1 MFKAF
6 WEKVRPSLS
15 VWVNANKTGLVFIG
29 RGFVWFGKQCARFG
43 RRCASLWKEHLQ
55 APVLKALQLHW
66 IPTLLLVIASI
77 ALLIYAFA
85 MPDANPLIA
94 FAGYFVSAY
103 TLAVVCVGVPK
114 ICKAMKKCL
123 YSNAYSERFLT
134 DKKLRTE
141 FFLYFG
147 CGFSIV
153 YAIFKFTAGVYF
165 HSTWIGAVAVYY
177 IIVSLMRFGLIK
189 RYRYN
194 LQYENEREQRVFGL
208 KSYRF
213 CGILMFVLNVAVT
226 GLVIQLIWHGET
238 YQYPGF
244 LIYAFAA
251 YSFYCIGMAV
261 RNMAKH
267 RKLETPVLAAAKML
281 SFACALMSIL
291 ATQTAMLTQFGD
303 GQEAFARF
311 MNAATGSV
319 VCLLIFG
326 LAVWMVVRANKEMKK
341 MGE

>member
-1 MFKAF
+1 METFCTF
-6 WEKVRPSLS
+6 WNKVRQGICAGCL
-15 VWVNANKTGLVFIG
+15 VWWKANKTGCIRIG
-29 RGFVWFGKQCARFG
+29 KICAG
-43 RRCASLWKEHLQ
+43 LWNGYLKK
-55 APVLKALQLHW
+55 PVMKALQLHW
-66 IPTLLLVIASI
+66 LLTLFLVIAS
-77 ALLIYAFA
+77 AVLLIYAFTV
-85 MPDANPLIA
+85 PDANPVLSYV
-94 FAGYFVSAY
+94 GYSVSAY
-103 TLAVVCVGVPK
+103 TLAVVCVSTPK
-114 ICKAMKKCL
+114 IIRGMKKSL
-123 YSNAYSERFLT
+123 YANTYSEKFLT

-141 FFLYFG
+141 FFMYLS
-147 CGFSIV
+147 CGFSIF
-153 YAIFKFTAGVYF
+153 YAIFKFSAGVYY
-165 HSTWIGAVAVYY
+165 HSVWIGAVAVYY

-194 LQYENEREQRVFGL
+194 LQYEDEREQRLFGL

-213 CGILMFVLNVAVT
+213 CGVLMFLLNVAVT

-303 GQEAFARF
+303 GNTDFARF

-326 LAVWMVVRANKEMKK
+326 LAVWMVLRANKEMKK
-341 MGE
+341 MRE

>member
-15 VWVNANKTGLVFIG
+15 VWVNANKTGLV
-29 RGFVWFGKQCARFG
+29 WFGRQCARFG
-43 RRCASLWKEHLQ
+43 RWCASLWREHIKE
-55 APVLKALQLHW
+55 P
-66 IPTLLLVIASI
+66 
-77 ALLIYAFA
+77 
-85 MPDANPLIA
+85 
-94 FAGYFVSAY
+94 
-103 TLAVVCVGVPK
+103 AVAK
-114 ICKAMKKCL
+114 IH
-123 YSNAYSERFLT
+123 SNKYMEKLFT
-134 DKKLRTE
+134 DEKYRTE
-141 FFLYFG
+141 FFMHFSF
-147 CGFSIV
+147 GFSMI
-153 YAIFKFTAGVYF
+153 YAILKFSAGVFY
-165 HSTWIGAVAVYY
+165 HSLWIGAVAVYY

-189 RYRYN
+189 QYRNN
-194 LQYENEREQRVFGL
+194 LKRENDREQRILAL

-213 CGILMFVLNVAVT
+213 CGVLMFVLNMAVS
-226 GLVIQLIWHGET
+226 GLVVQLIWKGET

-303 GQEAFARF
+303 GNTAFARI

-326 LAVWMVVRANKEMKK
+326 LALWMVRRANKEMRK

>member
-15 VWVNANKTGLVFIG
+15 VWLNANKPGLA
-29 RGFVWFGKQCARFG
+29 WFGKQCARFG
-43 RRCASLWKEHLQ
+43 RWCASLWREHLQ
-55 APVLKALQLHW
+55 TPVLKVLQLHW
-66 IPTLLLVIASI
+66 IPTLLLIIASV

-85 MPDANPLIA
+85 MPDANPVIA
-94 FAGYFVSAY
+94 YAGYFVSAY
-103 TLAVVCVGVPK
+103 TLAVVCVSLPK
-114 ICKAMKKCL
+114 FLKTMKQGL
-123 YSNAYSERFLT
+123 YSNVYSEKFLT

-153 YAIFKFTAGVYF
+153 YAIFKFTAGVYYR
-165 HSTWIGAVAVYY
+165 SVWIGAVAVYY

-189 RYRYN
+189 QYRNN
-194 LQYENEREQRVFGL
+194 LKQENGREQRMLGL

-213 CGILMFVLNVAVT
+213 CGILMFVLNIAVS
-226 GLVIQLIWHGET
+226 GLVVQLIWKGET

-303 GQEAFARF
+303 ENTAFARF

-319 VCLLIFG
+319 VCFLIFG
-326 LAVWMVVRANKEMKK
+326 LAVWMVLRANKEMKK
-341 MGE
+341 MENRDGREV

>member
-15 VWVNANKTGLVFIG
+15 VWLNANKTGCIAIG
-29 RGFVWFGKQCARFG
+29 RGFAWFGKQCARFG
-43 RRCASLWKEHLQ
+43 RWCASLWKEHLQ

-66 IPTLLLVIASI
+66 IPALLLVIVSA
-77 ALLIYAFA
+77 ALLLYAFA
-85 MPDANPLIA
+85 WPDANPVIA
-94 FAGYFVSAY
+94 YAGYFISAY
-103 TLAVVCVGVPK
+103 TLAVVCFRMPK
-114 ICKAMKKCL
+114 IIKGMKKVL
-123 YSNAYSERFLT
+123 YSHAYSEKFLT

-153 YAIFKFTAGVYF
+153 YAIFKFTAGMYYRSV
-165 HSTWIGAVAVYY
+165 WIGAVAVYY

-194 LQYENEREQRVFGL
+194 LQYEDEREQRLFGL

-267 RKLETPVLAAAKML
+267 RKLDTPILAAAKML

-303 GQEAFARF
+303 GQEMFARI
-311 MNAATGSV
+311 MNAVTGSV

-326 LAVWMVVRANKEMKK
+326 LALWMVRRANKEMRK

>member
-15 VWVNANKTGLVFIG
+15 VWWNANKTGCIWIG
-29 RGFVWFGKQCARFG
+29 KICAWFGAACAR
-43 RRCASLWKEHLQ
+43 LWKNHLHK
-55 APVLKALQLHW
+55 PVLKALQLHW
-66 IPTLLLVIASI
+66 FPTLLLVIVSV

-85 MPDANPLIA
+85 LPDANPVIA
-94 FAGYFVSAY
+94 YVGYFISAY
-103 TLAVVCVGVPK
+103 TLAVVCVSMPK
-114 ICKAMKKCL
+114 IFRTAKQGL
-123 YSNAYSERFLT
+123 YSNTYSEKFLT

-141 FFLYFG
+141 FFLYLS

-153 YAIFKFTAGVYF
+153 YAIFKFSAGVYYR
-165 HSTWIGAVAVYY
+165 STWIGAVAIYY
-177 IIVSLMRFGLIK
+177 IIISLMRFGLIK

-194 LQYENEREQRVFGL
+194 LQYEDEREQRLFGL

-213 CGILMFVLNVAVT
+213 CGILMFMLNVAVT
-226 GLVIQLIWHGET
+226 GLVVQLIWHGET

-251 YSFYCIGMAV
+251 YSFYCIGMAI

-303 GQEAFARF
+303 GNTNFARF
-311 MNAATGSV
+311 MNAATGSS
-319 VCLLIFG
+319 VCFLIFG
-326 LAVWMVVRANKEMKK
+326 LAVWMVCRANKEMKK

>member
-15 VWVNANKTGLVFIG
+15 VWLNANKT
-29 RGFVWFGKQCARFG
+29 GFVWFGKQCARFG
-43 RRCASLWKEHLQ
+43 RWCASLWEEHLQ
-55 APVLKALQLHW
+55 APMLKTVQLHW
-66 IPTLLLVIASI
+66 IPTLLLVIVSA

-85 MPDANPLIA
+85 LPDAKPVIA
-94 FAGYFVSAY
+94 YAGYFISAY
-103 TLAVVCVGVPK
+103 TLTVVCFSMPK
-114 ICKAMKKCL
+114 IIRVAKKSL
-123 YSNAYSERFLT
+123 YSNAYSKKIIT

-141 FFLYFG
+141 FFMYFS
-147 CGFSIV
+147 CGFSII
-153 YAIFKFTAGVYF
+153 YAILKFSAGVYY
-165 HSTWIGAVAVYY
+165 HSLWIGAVAVYY

-189 RYRYN
+189 QYRNN
-194 LQYENEREQRVFGL
+194 LKQDNDREQRVLAL

-213 CGILMFVLNVAVT
+213 CGVLMFILNIAVS
-226 GLVIQLIWHGET
+226 GLVVQLIWKGET

-303 GQEAFARF
+303 GQEMFARI

-326 LAVWMVVRANKEMKK
+326 LALWMVRRANKEMRK

>member
-1 MFKAF
+1 M
-6 WEKVRPSLS
+6 W
-15 VWVNANKTGLVFIG
+15 NKYL
-29 RGFVWFGKQCARFG
+29 K
-43 RRCASLWKEHLQ
+43 K
-55 APVLKALQLHW
+55 PVLKALRLHW
-66 IPTLLLVIASI
+66 IPTLLLIIAS
-77 ALLIYAFA
+77 AVLLVYAFA
-85 MPDANPLIA
+85 VPDANPVIVY
-94 FAGYFVSAY
+94 AGYFVSAY
-103 TLAVVCVGVPK
+103 SLVVVCVGMPK
-114 ICKAMKKCL
+114 IIWKVRRSL
-123 YSNAYSERFLT
+123 YANAYSKKFMS

-141 FFLYFG
+141 IFLYLS
-147 CGFSIV
+147 CGFSIF
-153 YAIFKFTAGVYF
+153 YAIFKFSAGVYYR
-165 HSTWIGAVAVYY
+165 SVWIGAVAVYY

-194 LQYENEREQRVFGL
+194 LQYEDEREQRLFGL

-213 CGILMFVLNVAVT
+213 CGVLMFMLNVAVT

-267 RKLETPVLAAAKML
+267 RKLETPVLAATKML

-303 GQEAFARF
+303 GNTAFARF

-319 VCLLIFG
+319 VCFLIFG
-326 LAVWMVVRANKEMKK
+326 LAVWMVRRANKEMRKMESKDGRKK
-341 MGE
+341 CI

>member
-1 MFKAF
+1 MESFLMFWK
-6 WEKVRPSLS
+6 R
-15 VWVNANKTGLVFIG
+15 VWQGICAGCLV
-29 RGFVWFGKQCARFG
+29 W
-43 RRCASLWKEHLQ
+43 WNNY
-55 APVLKALQLHW
+55 LKKPMLAALQLHW
-66 IPTLLLVIASI
+66 IPTLLLVIASA

-85 MPDANPLIA
+85 LPEAKPVIA
-94 FAGYFVSAY
+94 YAGYFISAY
-103 TLAVVCVGVPK
+103 TLAVVCVSAPK
-114 ICKAMKKCL
+114 IFRAMKKGL
-123 YSNAYSERFLT
+123 YANAYSERFLT

-141 FFLYFG
+141 FFLYLS
-147 CGFSIV
+147 CGFSIF
-153 YAIFKFTAGVYF
+153 YAIFKFSAGVYYR
-165 HSTWIGAVAVYY
+165 SVWIGAVAVYY

-189 RYRYN
+189 RYRHN
-194 LQYENEREQRVFGL
+194 LQHENEREQRLFGL

-213 CGILMFVLNVAVT
+213 CGVLMFLLNIAVT

-303 GQEAFARF
+303 GNTAFAKF

-319 VCLLIFG
+319 VCFLIFG
-326 LAVWMVVRANKEMKK
+326 LAVWMVRRANKEIKNI
-341 MGE
+341 GE

>member
-1 MFKAF
+1 MESFLAF
-6 WEKVRPSLS
+6 WKKVRQGIRTGCL
-15 VWVNANKTGLVFIG
+15 VWWNANKTGCIWIG
-29 RGFVWFGKQCARFG
+29 RGCVCFGKACAG
-43 RRCASLWKEHLQ
+43 LWKNYLKK
-55 APVLKALQLHW
+55 PVLKVLQLHW
-66 IPTLLLVIASI
+66 ILTLLLVIVSA

-85 MPDANPLIA
+85 LPSANPIIA
-94 FAGYFVSAY
+94 YLGYFVSAY
-103 TLAVVCVGVPK
+103 TLAVVCVSMPK
-114 ICKAMKKCL
+114 IIKSMKKGL
-123 YSNAYSERFLT
+123 YSNTYSEKFLT

-141 FFLYFG
+141 FFLYLS

-153 YAIFKFTAGVYF
+153 YAIFKFSAGVYYR
-165 HSTWIGAVAVYY
+165 SVWIGAVAVYY

-194 LQYENEREQRVFGL
+194 LQYEDEQEQRLFGL

-213 CGILMFVLNVAVT
+213 CGVLMFVLNVAVT

-267 RKLETPVLAAAKML
+267 RKLETPVLAATKML

-303 GQEAFARF
+303 GEEQFTRI
-311 MNAATGSV
+311 MNALTGST

-326 LAVWMVVRANKEMKK
+326 LAVWMVLRANKEMKK

>member
-1 MFKAF
+1 MESFVAF
-6 WEKVRPSLS
+6 WKKVWQGICAGCL
-15 VWVNANKTGLVFIG
+15 VWWNANKTGCIWIG
-29 RGFVWFGKQCARFG
+29 KGCAWFGKGCANVWN
-43 RRCASLWKEHLQ
+43 AY
-55 APVLKALQLHW
+55 LKKPMLKILRLHW
-66 IPTLLLVIASI
+66 IPTLLLVIASV
-77 ALLIYAFA
+77 ALLVYAFA
-85 MPDANPLIA
+85 LPDANPVIA
-94 FAGYFVSAY
+94 YAGYFVSAY
-103 TLAVVCVGVPK
+103 TLAVVCVSMPK
-114 ICKAMKKCL
+114 IYRTAKQGL
-123 YSNAYSERFLT
+123 HSNAYSEKFLT
-134 DKKLRTE
+134 DKMLRTE
-141 FFLYFG
+141 FFLYLS
-147 CGFSIV
+147 CGFSII
-153 YAIFKFTAGVYF
+153 YAVFKFSAGVYYR
-165 HSTWIGAVAVYY
+165 SVWIGAVAVYY

-194 LQYENEREQRVFGL
+194 LQYENEREQRLFGL

-238 YQYPGF
+238 YRYPGF

-303 GQEAFARF
+303 GNTTFPRI

-319 VCLLIFG
+319 VCFLIFG
-326 LAVWMVVRANKEMKK
+326 LAVWMVRRANKEIKK
-341 MGE
+341 LGD